1 MLIAKMH
8 VAFTIDACCCQ
19 NMHVCNSNCIFI
31 LWELHVTKHVAD
43 PAGCGSYATRQ
54 PQEAGNPSGIAH
66 LPIFWR
72 PIGCFRA
79 LHDDRVQLFQP
90 LLLRLFIGI
99 QCAPARAARV
109 MRRHTGGGRGLGCCL
124 QAVPMRSQRRNDSL
138 CLVAL
143 QRSHMP
149 RGFVNTQ
156 AQPRNRRMARALACG
171 LRARTPL
178 RALPRRTRPQEH
190 AARVI
195 RTPQQMWAQR
205 SQPAGPRSMPCHCAP
220 APHAAGRAVPRVRT
234 PGGHAPRRQRGP
246 RLRCARRRPRR
257 RRRPPGPRTSV
268 ARFCRCFAGPGY
280 KSACYNVVSKMA
292 TCNSLTQTK
301 LFATQFCT
309 TLLTVFGT
317 KNNIRSVCCFATSK
331 GACPGLGFFVSV
343 QNPQG
348 TALARAVA
356 ECQ

>member
-1 MLIAKMH
+1 MH

-66 LPIFWR
+66 LPIFSR
-72 PIGCFRA
+72 PIGCTRA

-205 SQPAGPRSMPCHCAP
+205 SQPGAGVCHASAHRPRTRPAARCRASARPAATHLVARGALVCAARVAALAGGAARP
-220 APHAAGRAVPRVRT
+220 APGHRWRA
-234 PGGHAPRRQRGP
+234 
-246 RLRCARRRPRR
+246 
-257 RRRPPGPRTSV
+257 
-268 ARFCRCFAGPGY
+268 FAG
-280 KSACYNVVSKMA
+280 VSQARVTNPPA
-292 TCNSLTQTK
+292 TMWFPKWQH
-301 LFATQFCT
+301 A
-309 TLLTVFGT
+309 
-317 KNNIRSVCCFATSK
+317 I
-331 GACPGLGFFVSV
+331 P
-343 QNPQG
+343 
-348 TALARAVA
+348 
-356 ECQ
+356 